1 MSSGRG
7 NGGSGGNGGGSFAPT
22 YFEYNDPGGSGYYG
36 LAYRQ
41 VGKIKTIIQSTL
53 QNSSNRMNDFST
65 LASLDSRI
73 LLLFGRKT
81 RWENSFSVVLLNAK
95 LLLWIKF

>member
-41 VGKIKTIIQSTL
+41 VGKNQNNYSIDFLTL
-53 QNSSNRMNDFST
+53 QNSSNRMNDF
-65 LASLDSRI
+65 
-73 LLLFGRKT
+73 
-81 RWENSFSVVLLNAK
+81 
-95 LLLWIKF
+95 

>member
-65 LASLDSRI
+65 LASLDSR
-73 LLLFGRKT
+73 FFFAFWQKNSMGKQFFCGFVECKT
-81 RWENSFSVVLLNAK
+81 PFMD
-95 LLLWIKF
+95 

>member
-22 YFEYNDPGGSGYYG
+22 FFEYNDPGGSGYYG

-41 VGKIKTIIQSTL
+41 VEKIKTIIQSTF
-53 QNSSNRMNDFST
+53 QNYSS
-65 LASLDSRI
+65 LV
-73 LLLFGRKT
+73 KPH
-81 RWENSFSVVLLNAK
+81 E
-95 LLLWIKF
+95 

>member
-41 VGKIKTIIQSTL
+41 VREKSKQ
-53 QNSSNRMNDFST
+53 
-65 LASLDSRI
+65 
-73 LLLFGRKT
+73 LFNQLFKT
-81 RWENSFSVVLLNAK
+81 RQTA
-95 LLLWIKF
+95 

>member
-41 VGKIKTIIQSTL
+41 VGKNK
-53 QNSSNRMNDFST
+53 NM
-65 LASLDSRI
+65 
-73 LLLFGRKT
+73 G
-81 RWENSFSVVLLNAK
+81 
-95 LLLWIKF
+95 